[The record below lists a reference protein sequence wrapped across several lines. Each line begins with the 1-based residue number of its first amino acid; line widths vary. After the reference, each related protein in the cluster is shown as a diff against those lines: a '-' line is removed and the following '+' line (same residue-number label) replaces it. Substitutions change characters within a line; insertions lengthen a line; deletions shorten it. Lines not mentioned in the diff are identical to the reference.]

1 MAKTVEDFSHWIG
14 RITKNGQRVV
24 SSIMEIDDS
33 DGTTLLK
40 MFDNKE
46 GKYLTRWYSQSE
58 GRPLLGGPDFSI
70 ILPNNKGDLSMNDHQ
85 YVIIPGKNEDGSYPY
100 FRVQTEAL
108 ALKKAEEMA
117 DFNPGVEF
125 IIAKVIAS
133 CTNSGV
139 VWSDEKEDRGGKT
152 AEDFAHWIG
161 CKTLSGARTVMHID
175 DIDNEDGT
183 VRIKMMKDKDG
194 SICHRWYHQSDGRE
208 FVGAKGRDI
217 AIPVKCG
224 K

>member
-70 ILPNNKGDLSMNDHQ
+70 ILPNNKEPSDMTDLP
-85 YVIIPGKNEDGSYPY
+85 YVVIPGKNEDGSYPY

-108 ALKKAEEMA
+108 ARKEAEEMA
-117 DFNPGVEF
+117 ASNPGVEF

-133 CTNSGV
+133 CTGSGV
-139 VWSDEKEDRGGKT
+139 VWSDKKEDRREKT
-152 AEDFAHWIG
+152 VDDFVHWVG
-161 CKTLSGARTVMHID
+161 CKTRDGSRTVIYITG
-175 DIDNEDGT
+175 IDNEDGT
-183 VRIKMMKDKDG
+183 VLLKMIENKTGYTFNRWYYQADG
-194 SICHRWYHQSDGRE
+194 SYIAWNRHFDL
-208 FVGAKGRDI
+208 DI
-217 AIPVKCG
+217 SLACG
-224 K
+224 

>member
-133 CTNSGV
+133 CT
-139 VWSDEKEDRGGKT
+139 
-152 AEDFAHWIG
+152 
-161 CKTLSGARTVMHID
+161 
-175 DIDNEDGT
+175 DNEDGT
-183 VRIKMMKDKDG
+183 VLIKMMKDKDG